1 MVAKGQDYD
10 GESKSPDTGMLATK
24 PSSTVDQVN
33 LPVCDF
39 WRSGRSGA
47 CGDLS
52 ELVPVQ
58 AVAFEYL
65 SSVGGILWVG
75 LGGVA
80 FLEKKVTQA
89 GFEVSAHSASCLRF
103 ER

>member
-39 WRSGRSGA
+39 RRSGRSGA

-52 ELVPVQ
+52 ELVP
-58 AVAFEYL
+58 YR
-65 SSVGGILWVG
+65 LWHLNTCPQLVVLFG
-75 LGGVA
+75 
-80 FLEKKVTQA
+80 
-89 GFEVSAHSASCLRF
+89 
-103 ER
+103 